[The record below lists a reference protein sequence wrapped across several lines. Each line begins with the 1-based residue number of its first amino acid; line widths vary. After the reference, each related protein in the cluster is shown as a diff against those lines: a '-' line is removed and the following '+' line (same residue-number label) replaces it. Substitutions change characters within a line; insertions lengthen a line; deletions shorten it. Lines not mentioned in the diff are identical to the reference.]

1 MELYKM
7 KRGLPLTGVLILL
20 LGFCLVLGGCE
31 SDAVAP
37 QDELPALTEQGAAQQ
52 AALVAVGISMAAPEL
67 LNFSGK
73 SGAKDLG
80 IYPYT
85 FPEGGGVT
93 GTIMLEYFTGG
104 AGGAHSLWSDADYG
118 MLYTTE
124 GEEVSVDLDLDG
136 LDPEF
141 GITFDVEGPID
152 QVADTAEVF
161 GTGTFTTGDSSNGF
175 DIPEEDPVLL
185 EAISTYPTGGMFAYS
200 ADGFELVVV
209 YDGDV
214 TALVFVSGAP
224 EPGYSINLDT
234 GIVTPIEI

>member
-7 KRGLPLTGVLILL
+7 KRGLGLTGVLIPL
-20 LGFCLVLGGCE
+20 LGFCLVIGGCE

-52 AALVAVGISMAAPEL
+52 AALVAVGISKAAPEL

-73 SGAKDLG
+73 KSGDKVLG
-80 IYPYT
+80 IYEYELT
-85 FPEGGGVT
+85 DGGLS

-104 AGGAHSLWSDADYG
+104 AGGTHSSWEVADYG
-118 MLYTTE
+118 LLYTTE
-124 GEEVSVDLDLDG
+124 GNEVSVVLDIEG
-136 LDPEF
+136 LEPEF
-141 GITFDVEGPID
+141 GISFDLEGPID
-152 QVADTAEVF
+152 QEADTAEVF

-175 DIPEEDPVLL
+175 TIPEDDPVLL
-185 EAISTYPTGGMFAYS
+185 EAISTYPSGGMFAYTG
-200 ADGFELVVV
+200 DGFSLVVV

-214 TALVFVSGAP
+214 TADVFVSEAP

-234 GIVTPIEI
+234 GMVTVIE